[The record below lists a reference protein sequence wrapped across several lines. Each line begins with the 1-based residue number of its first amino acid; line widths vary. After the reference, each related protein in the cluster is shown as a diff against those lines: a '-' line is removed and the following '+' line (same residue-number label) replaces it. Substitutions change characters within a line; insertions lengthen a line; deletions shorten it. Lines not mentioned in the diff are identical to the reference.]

1 MGGLL
6 LGVYTMHSFGEYPSE
21 ERESLLSQ
29 ILEDNPPR
37 KYSLSAR
44 ACQGILRRAKNRG
57 KELPPELEAAL
68 IAQSVSK
75 ETESDEQTPQDAT
88 DEVGE
93 WGGSYTLNTIDR
105 PAVVSFQERAG
116 KPGGGKG
123 ILIQNE
129 RAGALSTI
137 NNQSVFT
144 IGHDERSARFTTD
157 EKTDPLTASDWK
169 DPVKIIQCSGGA
181 RK

>member
-1 MGGLL
+1 M

-44 ACQGILRRAKNRG
+44 ACQGILRRAKSRG
-57 KELPPELEAAL
+57 KVLPPELEAAL

-93 WGGSYTLNTIDR
+93 WGGIH
-105 PAVVSFQERAG
+105 P
-116 KPGGGKG
+116 
-123 ILIQNE
+123 
-129 RAGALSTI
+129 
-137 NNQSVFT
+137 
-144 IGHDERSARFTTD
+144 
-157 EKTDPLTASDWK
+157 
-169 DPVKIIQCSGGA
+169 
-181 RK
+181 